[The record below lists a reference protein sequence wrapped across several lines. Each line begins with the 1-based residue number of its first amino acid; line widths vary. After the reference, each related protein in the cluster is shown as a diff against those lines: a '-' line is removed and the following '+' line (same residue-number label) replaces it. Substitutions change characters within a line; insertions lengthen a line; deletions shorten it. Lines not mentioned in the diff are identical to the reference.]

1 MVRLNYI
8 AAAGF
13 LTHLWKESWIYTL
26 YFLILTFEL
35 VFAEAVD
42 KLCIPELRMLQNP
55 LWAAVSLS
63 RYLFVN
69 CTARCLI

>member
-42 KLCIPELRMLQNP
+42 KLCIPEQNP